1 MVMKTARLQVLTTPA
16 FRDWLRKE
24 ASKAGISVGELV
36 RTRCEQRVGDEEAA
50 LAELTALL
58 RKEVTATRTMV
69 RRNLDETRAILSGL
83 RARRKTGPVEDRA

>member
-50 LAELTALL
+50 LAELTLLL
-58 RKEVTATRTMV
+58 RKEVTATRNMV
-69 RRNLDETRAILSGL
+69 RRNLDETRAILSDL
-83 RARRKTGPVEDRA
+83 RARRKTDSVEGGA

>member
-1 MVMKTARLQVLTTPA
+1 MKTARLQVLTTPA

-50 LAELTALL
+50 LAQLTALL
-58 RKEVTATRTMV
+58 RKEVTATRAVV
-69 RRNLDETRAILSGL
+69 RRNLDETRAILSDL
-83 RARRKTGPVEDRA
+83 RARRKADSAEHRA